1 MMTKNKPKSPFTD
14 LFTETKAA
22 RDQMRKK
29 QVLKNE
35 EKKLKY
41 LHQIVKETQDKI
53 FCLKSEIKEYENEQ
67 S

>member
-35 EKKLKY
+35 EKKLK
-41 LHQIVKETQDKI
+41 
-53 FCLKSEIKEYENEQ
+53 KSR
-67 S
+67 